1 MTCVR
6 LARGCVVIAGLVALR
21 AARAE
26 TPFAP
31 MDVEYRGGEGCP
43 DEAAFLERL
52 HARTMGSWD
61 AGGIDRPRQ
70 VLIAVEGSGAAAAGR
85 LTIVGRSGETTT
97 REVSGQSCEQVVDAL
112 AFVVA
117 LALDPT
123 ASADRPPAPPIS
135 PAPPEA
141 PAAPAAP
148 EAPAAP
154 AAPSTPGARW
164 RLSAAAHAGM
174 TGAFPA
180 GLQVSVPVFVELGRE
195 PATLRGWSPGVRLG
209 FERGFGASV
218 QVPVGVARFT
228 WNVGRLDLCAGL
240 SVTPTLSL
248 GPCLGV
254 DAGALEGAGS
264 IAHPRNASSLWIAL
278 GGLAR
283 GRWQVRSPLFL
294 EVEAGA
300 VFPLVR
306 DTFVFDPQ
314 TYLYKAPAT
323 GARVS
328 GGVGAYFW

>member
-6 LARGCVVIAGLVALR
+6 LARGCIVIAGLVALR

-26 TPFAP
+26 TTFAP
-31 MDVEYRGGEGCP
+31 IDVEYRGGEGCP

-52 HARTMGSWD
+52 HQRTTGSWNG
-61 AGGIDRPRQ
+61 GGIDRPRQ
-70 VLIAVEGSGAAAAGR
+70 VLVAVEGSGAAAAGR

-97 REVSGQSCEQVVDAL
+97 REVSGQSCEQIVDAL

-123 ASADRPPAPPIS
+123 ASADRPTAPPIS
-135 PAPPEA
+135 PAQPEA
-141 PAAPAAP
+141 PAT
-148 EAPAAP
+148 P
-154 AAPSTPGARW
+154 AAPSTRGARW

-174 TGAFPA
+174 TGAFPP

-195 PATLRGWSPGVRLG
+195 PPPTLRGWSPGVRLG

-240 SVTPTLSL
+240 SVTSTLSL

-314 TYLYKAPAT
+314 TFLYKAPAM

-328 GGVGAYFW
+328 AGVGAYFW

>member
-1 MTCVR
+1 M
-6 LARGCVVIAGLVALR
+6 IAGLVALR

-26 TPFAP
+26 TPVVP
-31 MDVEYRGGEGCP
+31 IDVEYRGGEGCP

-61 AGGIDRPRQ
+61 ASGIDRPRQ

-85 LTIVGRSGETTT
+85 LTIVGPSGETTT
-97 REVSGQSCEQVVDAL
+97 REVSGQSCEQIVDAL

-123 ASADRPPAPPIS
+123 ASAERPTSPSVSPTPPD
-135 PAPPEA
+135 
-141 PAAPAAP
+141 
-148 EAPAAP
+148 APAAP

-180 GLQVSVPVFVELGRE
+180 GLQISVPVFVEVARE
-195 PATLRGWSPGVRLG
+195 PPATLRRWSPALRLG

-254 DAGALEGAGS
+254 DAGALEGAGT
-264 IAHPRNASSLWIAL
+264 IAHPRNASSFWIAL

-294 EVEAGA
+294 EMDVGA

-314 TYLYKAPAT
+314 TFLYKAPAT

-328 GGVGAYFW
+328 GGLGAYFW

>member
-6 LARGCVVIAGLVALR
+6 LARGCAVIAGLVALR

-26 TPFAP
+26 TPVAP
-31 MDVEYRGGEGCP
+31 IDLEYRGGEGCP

-61 AGGIDRPRQ
+61 AGIDRPRQ
-70 VLIAVEGSGAAAAGR
+70 VLIAVEGSGAAAAGK

-97 REVSGQSCEQVVDAL
+97 REVSGQSCEQIVDAL

-123 ASADRPPAPPIS
+123 ASADRPPSPSIS
-135 PAPPEA
+135 PTPPDA
-141 PAAPAAP
+141 PAAPAAR
-148 EAPAAP
+148 
-154 AAPSTPGARW
+154 STPGARW

-174 TGAFPA
+174 TGAFPP

-195 PATLRGWSPGVRLG
+195 PPATLRRWSPGVRLG
-209 FERGFGASV
+209 FERGFGASM

-264 IAHPRNASSLWIAL
+264 IAHPRNASSLWIAP

-283 GRWQVRSPLFL
+283 GRWEVRSPLFF
-294 EVEAGA
+294 EMDVGA

-306 DTFVFDPQ
+306 ETFVFDPQ
-314 TYLYKAPAT
+314 TFLYKAPAT